1 VVNDCKRP
9 TDTRSL
15 QFSQSSDRRAGAP
28 VPGDVVCVGADS
40 AGRVQPCADHLEQ
53 NQPVNRVI
61 DPLSGPDLHTTGA
74 TGVQKVSDCF
84 CGSLCSPC
92 GFCFCLPK
100 IYSFRPRH
108 ADSSSQ
114 GNYFLTGLVQT
125 AGVGGAH
132 PRQPKTRV
140 SEAPVTCPW
149 RPGLF
154 FVLAGGS
161 ETGRWVWVLWG
172 CQT

>member
-84 CGSLCSPC
+84 CGSRCSPC
-92 GFCFCLPK
+92 GVLFLSAKDLFFSAKARGQFEP
-100 IYSFRPRH
+100 
-108 ADSSSQ
+108 
-114 GNYFLTGLVQT
+114 GNYFLTWACSDCWCRRSPSPT
-125 AGVGGAH
+125 TEN
-132 PRQPKTRV
+132 PR
-140 SEAPVTCPW
+140 W
-149 RPGLF
+149 
-154 FVLAGGS
+154 
-161 ETGRWVWVLWG
+161 
-172 CQT
+172 